1 MTPVSRGVPF
11 NHRRPPIVARSSPAA
26 EAPVIQIVPTVL
38 LGLLVI
44 LSLPVWNWSRGWGWA
59 PAGMLAMGLGSLVLF
74 SFTVTPP

>member
-1 MTPVSRGVPF
+1 VLQV
-11 NHRRPPIVARSSPAA
+11 
-26 EAPVIQIVPTVL
+26 VPTVL

-44 LSLPVWNWSRGWGWA
+44 LALPVWNWSRGWGWA